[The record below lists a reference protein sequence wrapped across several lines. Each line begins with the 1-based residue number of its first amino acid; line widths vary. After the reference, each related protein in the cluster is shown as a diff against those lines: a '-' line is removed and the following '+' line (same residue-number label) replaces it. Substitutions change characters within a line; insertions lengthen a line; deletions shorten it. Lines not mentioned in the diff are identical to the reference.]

1 MAQIVDPFEMRIGL
15 FQDRFDSCLEPGH
28 GGCSVRRQAHE
39 LLRSDFPAFQD
50 VENCSGNRFCVLVF
64 QFHVFKKQKL
74 YVSVSIVSNGFNED
88 TKHLVGFICNDAAR
102 FGSCDDAVFDSA
114 DCSRDDFEYFF
125 WFVSQGVR
133 PFRRF
138 SSKVVFM
145 ILEWNQLVERN
156 VVFGQKVGGF
166 QQVENFRLRFS
177 LSLSLFFGDH
187 FLIFLDSLLF
197 PDFFNVRASGAM
209 HFSSV
214 GEVILYLLGLENL
227 WFLIDPLAWTAQLE
241 LIFMLI
247 DF

>member
-1 MAQIVDPFEMRIGL
+1 MERGVEFRKERSFFIQACSHGQSKSMAQIVDPFEMRIGL
-15 FQDRFDSCLEPGH
+15 FQDRLDSCLEPRH
-28 GGCSVRRQAHE
+28 GECSVRRQAHE

-74 YVSVSIVSNGFNED
+74 YVSVSNGFDED
-88 TKHLVGFICNDAAR
+88 TKHLVGFICNEAAR
-102 FGSCDDAVFDSA
+102 FGSCDDVVFDSA
-114 DCSRDDFEYFF
+114 DCSRDDFEHFF
-125 WFVSQGVR
+125 WFVSQRVR

-177 LSLSLFFGDH
+177 LSLSLFFWRSFFD
-187 FLIFLDSLLF
+187 FPRLF
-197 PDFFNVRASGAM
+197 A
-209 HFSSV
+209 FS
-214 GEVILYLLGLENL
+214 
-227 WFLIDPLAWTAQLE
+227 
-241 LIFMLI
+241 
-247 DF
+247 